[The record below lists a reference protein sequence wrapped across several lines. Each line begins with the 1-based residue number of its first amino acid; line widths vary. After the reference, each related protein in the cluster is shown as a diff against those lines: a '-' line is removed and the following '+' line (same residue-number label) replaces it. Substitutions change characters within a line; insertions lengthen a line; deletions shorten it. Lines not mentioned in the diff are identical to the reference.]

1 MARMSLRERL
11 SRPVERF
18 RRGAREA
25 STWTLRLTAAAVA
38 SYVVALA
45 LLPSDRPLLAPLT
58 ALLVIQATPV
68 SLLTSGLD
76 RVASVVVGVLLA
88 VGVSIAV
95 PLSWWSL
102 AIVIA
107 ASLLVGQALRLRANL
122 MEVPISAMLVLGVGA
137 SATDAAAWDR
147 VAETLVGAGVGVL
160 ANLLFPPKV
169 PYASAAEA
177 VEDLA
182 VQLASLL
189 RRAAKEVP
197 DTEGEGDRLGSAAD
211 RWLNEVR
218 HIASD
223 IPRAGAA
230 LEHVEEG
237 RRMNVRMAR
246 TPNAAPGIR
255 QGFEVLEHTVVALR
269 SMFRGVRDAALDETW
284 PADDTSRDA
293 AADVAEVLQALAA
306 SVAAFG
312 QLVRTEAT
320 SLDLQAPERVTEVQ
334 EALEGM
340 QAAHVLLFERAADQ
354 NPALAELYVSLG
366 STVKRVRRELDL
378 EDRAR
383 RQDVLRPPMRRPVR
397 EVINPRTRRRPE
409 V

>member
-1 MARMSLRERL
+1 MSLRDRL
-11 SRPVERF
+11 RRPVERF
-18 RRGAREA
+18 RGGAREA
-25 STWTLRLTAAAVA
+25 SLWTLRLTAAAVA
-38 SYVVALA
+38 AYVVALA
-45 LLPSDRPLLAPLT
+45 LLPSSRPLLAPLT

-68 SLLTSGLD
+68 SLLSSGLD

-95 PLSWWSL
+95 PLTWWSL

-107 ASLLVGQALRLRANL
+107 ASLLLGQALRLRANL

-137 SATDAAAWDR
+137 AADAAALDR

-160 ANLLFPPKV
+160 VNLLFPPKV
-169 PYASAAEA
+169 PYDSAAEA
-177 VEDLA
+177 VDDIA
-182 VQLASLL
+182 VQLATLL
-189 RRAAKEVP
+189 RHAAEEIP
-197 DTEGEGDRLGSAAD
+197 DTEGVGERLGSAAD
-211 RWLNEVR
+211 RWLTESR
-218 HIASD
+218 HIAAD
-223 IPRAGAA
+223 IPRVGAA

-255 QGFEVLEHTVVALR
+255 QGFEVLEHSVVALR

-284 PADDTSRDA
+284 PADDSSRDA
-293 AADVAEVLQALAA
+293 AADVAEVLVALAGA
-306 SVAAFG
+306 LAAFG

-320 SLDLQAPERVTEVQ
+320 STDLTAPERATEVH
-334 EALEGM
+334 EALDGM
-340 QAAHVLLFERAADQ
+340 HAARTLLFERAADQ

-383 RQDVLRPPMRRPVR
+383 RQDMLRPVRRPVR
-397 EVINPRTRRRPE
+397 DVINPKVRRQPE
-409 V
+409 S